1 MQTGDIANR
10 EPLWVDRVWNGRADL
25 LSACFE
31 SGRFSFVHA
40 EMKDIVFFLTLL
52 FLFYYIRFQCY
63 PSWFITRDRLF
74 RFTGIQGIHFR
85 ALYTF
90 GRIGRAVSSA
100 ACFTAGHL
108 MPERTNRPAS
118 IEKEPFRCSE
128 RLFRTM
134 ETYSARTAAALFPVE
149 SL

>member
-1 MQTGDIANR
+1 MPCRPGILQIGNHCGLIGYGTA
-10 EPLWVDRVWNGRADL
+10 VADL

-31 SGRFSFVHA
+31 SGRSSFVHA

-52 FLFYYIRFQCY
+52 FQFYYIRFQCY

-74 RFTGIQGIHFR
+74 WFTVIQGI
-85 ALYTF
+85 LYTF
-90 GRIGRAVSSA
+90 GRIGRTVSSA

-118 IEKEPFRCSE
+118 IEKEPFRTSE
-128 RLFRTM
+128 RLFRTT